1 MIIIPTEIKLSV
13 KFLTI
18 DTNTESAV
26 ETNDFSLDFQKID
39 KTLFIEAYEALEK
52 IKQELIEKSKKLNQS

>member
-18 DTNTESAV
+18 DANIESVV

-39 KTLFIEAYEALEK
+39 KTLFLEAYEELEK

>member
-18 DTNTESAV
+18 DANTELVV

>member
-18 DTNTESAV
+18 DTNNESVV

>member
-18 DTNTESAV
+18 DSNTESVV

>member
-18 DTNTESAV
+18 DENIESV
-26 ETNDFSLDFQKID
+26 VQTNDFSLDFQKID
-39 KTLFIEAYEALEK
+39 KTLFLEAYEALEK

>member
-18 DTNTESAV
+18 DANTESVV

-39 KTLFIEAYEALEK
+39 KTLFTEAYEALEK

>member
-18 DTNTESAV
+18 DANIESVV

-39 KTLFIEAYEALEK
+39 KTLFLEAYEALEK

>member
-18 DTNTESAV
+18 DTNTESVV

>member
-18 DTNTESAV
+18 DANTESVV
-26 ETNDFSLDFQKID
+26 ETNDFSFDFQKLTEI
-39 KTLFIEAYEALEK
+39 FS
-52 IKQELIEKSKKLNQS
+52 QKLMKH